1 MTSNYSPNGL
11 SCSHRR
17 ADLTYKPRRLVLVHL
32 VVILSVLLTASSV
45 RAFLPPTARV
55 FTDRTAAL
63 CASTIADGS
72 NAATR
77 SDTDDTK
84 KPELASAE
92 TTVTSSAKM
101 NENGIVEDE
110 SHDDCDITT
119 TTDSYPWSEAQE
131 WALRDNLPKYLV
143 RISQK
148 NQQSTKSTQTAATA
162 SLSTVVLWR
171 SLLQDVPELAGY
183 PVKILQAKYKER
195 QKNMNDDASS
205 NVGEIGIL
213 PFLQDYEFS
222 TQGGVCGTVYG
233 LVGVA
238 DGSRIETAV
247 VTNVQETLPLGYLQT
262 SDGSMAFEM
271 GRPLTDASQ
280 SNGVDSSAWRV
291 ISGASVAS
299 TQQLAKAGLKNG
311 SNALV
316 EGVSEGDGYLMRLG
330 ALTGIVLAGS
340 TALNMLSHHMTVNVF
355 WV

>member
-1 MTSNYSPNGL
+1 MTSNYNPNGL

-17 ADLTYKPRRLVLVHL
+17 ANLTYKPRRLVLVHV

-45 RAFLPPTARV
+45 RAFLPPTAGV
-55 FTDRTAAL
+55 FTDRAAAL
-63 CASTIADGS
+63 YASTIADGS

-92 TTVTSSAKM
+92 TTVTSSSKV
-101 NENGIVEDE
+101 NENVIVGDE
-110 SHDDCDITT
+110 SQDDGDIT

-148 NQQSTKSTQTAATA
+148 NQQSTKSTQTPATA

-183 PVKILQAKYKER
+183 PVKVLQAKYKER

-205 NVGEIGIL
+205 NVGEIGNL

-247 VTNVQETLPLGYLQT
+247 VTNVQETLPLGYVQT
-262 SDGSMAFEM
+262 GDGSMAFEM